1 MCSDSA
7 ISCLHL
13 IGVLRALCMIQKL
26 LFCHREYK
34 VSISPLCSAFYF
46 LPLFWCW
53 SSWSNSL
60 VEPIGWPQGQVFSVC
75 ETRKLCGDRN
85 WTACPLFLRI
95 QWYHWRG
102 VFFQITCSE
111 IETSKENFLHKYFL
125 RFFVVC
131 KISLTCII
139 LIQSERKGEA
149 IYLLRRNRF
158 ALFYY
163 DFKFS
168 TSYR

>member
-1 MCSDSA
+1 MSSIFKDPM
-7 ISCLHL
+7 ISLK
-13 IGVLRALCMIQKL
+13 R
-26 LFCHREYK
+26 
-34 VSISPLCSAFYF
+34 
-46 LPLFWCW
+46 
-53 SSWSNSL
+53 
-60 VEPIGWPQGQVFSVC
+60 
-75 ETRKLCGDRN
+75 
-85 WTACPLFLRI
+85 
-95 QWYHWRG
+95 